1 MPLFYRPPTRSNGS
15 QNVCT
20 SDSDVVKIEESF
32 NEPTNARECL
42 FDIGFLCFGKSNQS
56 TSPDPHV
63 GPPPT
68 LALPSEI
75 YSQRKDWIT
84 SSFKRDTELIETLCA
99 NLEEHLCDP
108 SSEPSASFMAKWDDT
123 SDCTEETH
131 DVCEYPSEADQR
143 SAYRCSLLT
152 LAELFI
158 SEDNNLS
165 PLGVSVR
172 TAIVPFFSLAPDNKS
187 CAINHAEVLSR
198 AIAKASMLAPYDS

>member
-15 QNVCT
+15 QHVCT

-42 FDIGFLCFGKSNQS
+42 FWHRLPVFREVKSK
-56 TSPDPHV
+56 HV
-63 GPPPT
+63 PQPACEATTDARPAIRKL
-68 LALPSEI
+68 LAEKGLDHI
-75 YSQRKDWIT
+75 V
-84 SSFKRDTELIETLCA
+84 FKRDTDLIETLCA

-108 SSEPSASFMAKWDDT
+108 SSEPSASFMAKWMT
-123 SDCTEETH
+123 QVTAQEETH

-172 TAIVPFFSLAPDNKS
+172 DSDRPVFSLAPDNKP
-187 CAINHAEVLSR
+187 CGGAFRVLLQKR
-198 AIAKASMLAPYDS
+198 RRWRRTILN